1 MRAYAII
8 FGLICAFIFGGVGA
22 QDGFSY
28 ANIVLFILS
37 LSVVAY
43 AGLTAE
49 YPRGGPISFDRVLDY
64 RNRSGEAPGAR
75 GARSPLSGV

>member
-8 FGLICAFIFGGVGA
+8 IGLICAFIFGGLGA
-22 QDGFSY
+22 QDGFNY
-28 ANIVLFILS
+28 TTMVPFILS

-43 AGLTAE
+43 AGLTAD
-49 YPRGGPISFDRVLDY
+49 YQRGGSITFDRVLDQ
-64 RNRSGEAPGAR
+64 RSRSNEGLLAR